1 MNINT
6 LRLKFIAISAL
17 FLFTF
22 SVNLSAQTITAEKT
36 VSVAAYIRDKD
47 EDAGLIRKRVVQPE
61 IVRVISSVKP
71 SASQILELE
80 KFAFTAINQ
89 KRAEIGLPPLLWSD
103 EVAKVARLHSENMV
117 KYSFFSHQGMDGKRV
132 DGRADSFGLT
142 KWTAIGENIAYNKGY
157 KNPVETAVEKWM
169 QSPSHRENL
178 LNNRWKES
186 AIGIAVTADGTYFF
200 TQVFLKR
207 K

>member
-1 MNINT
+1 MNKKT

-17 FLFTF
+17 ILLTF
-22 SVNLSAQTITAEKT
+22 SANLSAQTIKSEKT
-36 VSVAAYIRDKD
+36 VSVAAYIRDKE
-47 EDAGLIRKRVVQPE
+47 EDAGLVRKRIIE
-61 IVRVISSVKP
+61 NESVRVISSGKP
-71 SASQILELE
+71 TAIQISELE
-80 KFAFTAINQ
+80 KLAFTAINQ

-117 KYSFFSHQGMDGKRV
+117 KYSFFSHQGIDGKRV

-142 KWTAIGENIAYNKGY
+142 RWTAIGENIAYNRGY

-169 QSPSHRENL
+169 LSPAHRENL

-186 AIGIAVTADGTYFF
+186 AVGIAVTADGTYFF